1 MIIAICGKKGSGKST
16 LAKTLQEE
24 MDSGASSCHILSLA
38 LPIKNLVHKACGD
51 PPSDQVGNVDKT
63 YPALAQK
70 VPFGSLE
77 SLTYRSLYQ
86 AVGQAMRNIH
96 PDFWIKTWERS
107 AEQMRELANKRTC
120 SFIVDDVRYAN
131 EVQFFQEKGAL
142 MVRLLRDP
150 SFCVDQHPSE
160 QEMNSIPMDRFDVI
174 VPPQFTVEQNKALV
188 LAALACHKREGG
200 AQ

>member
-16 LAKTLQEE
+16 LAEALREE
-24 MDSGASSCHILSLA
+24 MDSGASACHILSLA
-38 LPIKNLVHKACGD
+38 LPIKNLVHKACGEH
-51 PPSDQVGNVDKT
+51 PQNEKGESDKEQTGL
-63 YPALAQK
+63 YPLSFRQLYQK
-70 VPFGSLE
+70 V
-77 SLTYRSLYQ
+77 
-86 AVGQAMRNIH
+86 GQGMRNIH

-131 EVQFFQEKGAL
+131 EVEFFRKKGAL
-142 MVRLLRDP
+142 LVRLLRDP
-150 SFCVDQHPSE
+150 SACTDQHPSE
-160 QEMNSIPMDRFDVI
+160 VEMDSIPMDQFDVI
-174 VPPQFTVEQNKALV
+174 VSPQATVERSKAMV